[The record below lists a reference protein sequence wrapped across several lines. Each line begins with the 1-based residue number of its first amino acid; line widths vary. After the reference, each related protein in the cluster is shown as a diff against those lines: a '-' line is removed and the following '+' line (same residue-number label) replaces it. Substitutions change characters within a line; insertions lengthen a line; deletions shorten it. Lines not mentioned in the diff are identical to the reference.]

1 VLQLNGGNAV
11 TVTPAKL
18 NFNFSNSLPSGNPYS
33 VSVATQPTSQYCSV
47 STNGT
52 GTSLT
57 SNVIVGVTCT
67 TLQYTVSG
75 VLSGLMPGTS
85 ITLLDNGAS
94 SLSLSNNGPFQ
105 FATPINYGGNY
116 AVSVVTPSPSAQSC
130 SVVNNTGSGN
140 NISANVTNVN
150 VICSTNTFTVSG
162 TVTGLL
168 ASSNLV
174 LMDNNT
180 DSLTL
185 TASGNFSFNTA
196 IPFGGSYHVNV
207 SSNPQGYTC
216 NVANGLGS
224 NVNANVN
231 SVYVTCTPNSFSVG
245 GTLSGL
251 STGTFVQLG
260 LSASSTGSACT
271 SVTAN
276 TSTLNVSNNGTF
288 SMGNNTVPYNGS
300 YCINIVQ
307 QPVGEVCQLANNTG
321 YGVLVTN
328 NVTTA
333 NVTCTP
339 LAYNVGGTVSG
350 FASTGGGTLVLTDST
365 TSQVNTITL
374 SPGATSFTMPLS
386 YNYGSTYTVTLVS
399 TATKAT
405 VPVTNYT
412 CTLTGGT
419 GTVAGRVT
427 SLAISCL

>member
-1 VLQLNGGNAV
+1 
-11 TVTPAKL
+11 
-18 NFNFSNSLPSGNPYS
+18 
-33 VSVATQPTSQYCSV
+33 
-47 STNGT
+47 
-52 GTSLT
+52 
-57 SNVIVGVTCT
+57 
-67 TLQYTVSG
+67 
-75 VLSGLMPGTS
+75 
-85 ITLLDNGAS
+85 
-94 SLSLSNNGPFQ
+94 
-105 FATPINYGGNY
+105 
-116 AVSVVTPSPSAQSC
+116 
-130 SVVNNTGSGN
+130 VVNNTGSGN